1 MDLFRIAKV
10 VTLHNQRAGKYLVAK
25 DKKMKVRKAGKGSSR
40 NARWSVELVPNSQSL
55 ISLKSCDNNCLTAS
69 NKTDLSRFR
78 MGGLKVRLTKP
89 HQRLD
94 NVNSI
99 KWEPIRE
106 GTHSNQVI
114 KLKTQEGTY
123 LRACSTRQKYVNH
136 ERNADIQDEILWE
149 VEILEITLEAASTYY
164 NLAPPAF
171 QKLARDY
178 FESMDEDRDGKVSI
192 DEFVKFFNQF
202 DSSMDRSFFAA
213 LDENG
218 DGSLEFLEVFRL
230 HYMLNR
236 PQARPFVESLQA
248 NVQQPGAQDE
258 RVKRR
263 AKTLLAFLTV
273 GIQIAALAAGCAC

>member
-149 VEILEITLEAASTYY
+149 VEILE
-164 NLAPPAF
+164 
-171 QKLARDY
+171 KLARDY